1 MTSSNASPRTSACCR
16 ATSAASSSAAT
27 STARGDTSTRNR
39 STGITALSSCKR
51 WRVSSRNIRAADISP
66 IQTWSASTSSIYVN
80 RSSSISRRR
89 RIRGRAVTVA
99 GANDHTRFFDTDFD
113 SPVCA
118 VLLHVARVVTERVLV
133 AQFFGYVR
141 KSLRDVIERV
151 GFVKPP
157 AAAVGQ
163 FLQVTRR
170 LAVFAAARP
179 GTGRRSTR
187 PLWEYE
193 RREMTER
200 PALAVRGM
208 RSRPRPGTGAGG
220 GTALLVVL
228 GVVFDRIDQRARFFH
243 LIECVL
249 VVGAAAC
256 GVDAVGEKHD
266 GFAALDLFQAVDYLI
281 DRFIKFRAAAGAGLV
296 DRLAQH
302 VVIVGEIAMEAN
314 LAVERHD
321 HHLVVASQLL
331 DEGEGG
337 VLDVVQLEHSAV
349 GRVDHERHVERRL
362 D

>member
-1 MTSSNASPRTSACCR
+1 MTISNVSPRTSACCR

-51 WRVSSRNIRAADISP
+51 WRVSSRNIRVADISP
-66 IQTWSASTSSIYVN
+66 IQTWSASTASIYVN
-80 RSSSISRRR
+80 RSSSIRRRR
-89 RIRGRAVTVA
+89 RIRGRAVTVT

-118 VLLHVARVVTERVLV
+118 VLLHVGRVVTERVLV
-133 AQFFGYVR
+133 SQFFGYVR

-179 GTGRRSTR
+179 GAGRRAPR
-187 PLWEYE
+187 PLWE
-193 RREMTER
+193 REMIER
-200 PALAVRGM
+200 PAERPAAAVRGM

-220 GTALLVVL
+220 GAALLVVL

-243 LIECVL
+243 LIDSVL
-249 VVGAAAC
+249 VVGAAAR

-266 GFAALDLFQAVDYLI
+266 GFAALDLFQTVDHLI
-281 DRFIKFRAAAGAGLV
+281 DRFIKFRAAAGAGLF
-296 DRLAQH
+296 DRLAQR
-302 VVIVGEIAMEAN
+302 VVIVGEIAMEAD

-321 HHLVVASQLL
+321 HHLVVGPQLL

-337 VLDVVQLEHSAV
+337 VLDVIEFERGAV
-349 GRVDHERHVERRL
+349 GRVEHENHVER
-362 D
+362 

>member
-27 STARGDTSTRNR
+27 STARGDTSIRNR

-118 VLLHVARVVTERVLV
+118 VLLHVGRVVTERVLV
-133 AQFFGYVR
+133 SQFFGYVR

-170 LAVFAAARP
+170 LAVFGAARP
-179 GTGRRSTR
+179 GAAGRRVTR
-187 PLWEYE
+187 PLWEQK
-193 RREMTER
+193 RGEMIEG
-200 PALAVRGM
+200 PAAAVRRM
-208 RSRPRPGTGAGG
+208 RSRPRPGTCAGRRA
-220 GTALLVVL
+220 ALLVVL
-228 GVVFDRIDQRARFFH
+228 GVVFYRIDQRARFFH
-243 LIECVL
+243 LIDSVL

-266 GFAALDLFQAVDYLI
+266 GFAALDLFQAVDHLI

-296 DRLAQH
+296 DR
-302 VVIVGEIAMEAN
+302 
-314 LAVERHD
+314 
-321 HHLVVASQLL
+321 
-331 DEGEGG
+331 
-337 VLDVVQLEHSAV
+337 
-349 GRVDHERHVERRL
+349 
-362 D
+362 